1 MTFVIA
7 IHPDD
12 YTHPSRRKH
21 DDASSPRWAQY
32 LEEAGCTVRWVD
44 VYSPQ
49 ILQDLAGCDAF
60 MWRWAHFWG
69 MYRLAHRLLP
79 VIENELGLQV
89 YPDQKTCW
97 HYDDKASQFFLMQA
111 AGIRTPESW
120 VFFSAERAH
129 QWAAQAT
136 YPVVHK
142 LTTGAG
148 STNVSLVT
156 SENEAHGLID
166 RLFNEGCFE
175 LAAAKAA
182 ILPFRDRVYSA
193 MQVLRGVQAKPLMP
207 PTGDVFHKGM
217 IYFQQFIPNNSC
229 DIRVTVIGNRAFA
242 FRRMNRENDFR
253 ASGSGR
259 ISYLPSDVP
268 REAVRTAFDATRRLG
283 CQSLAFDILI
293 DQTQTPVVVEISYTY
308 ASWAVHECPGH
319 WEQNDAAPTSP
330 LTWMDGPM
338 WPERA
343 QIDVVLSQLRS
354 RRHASALQT

>member
-1 MTFVIA
+1 MTLHIA

-12 YTHPSRRKH
+12 YTNPSRQKH

-49 ILQDLAGCDAF
+49 ILQDLSGCDAF

-69 MYRLAHRLLP
+69 MYRLAHRILP
-79 VIENELGLQV
+79 VIENELGLLV

-97 HYDDKASQFFLMQA
+97 HYDDKAAQFFLMQA
-111 AGIRTPESW
+111 AGIRTPETW

-129 QWAAQAT
+129 AWASGTT

-148 STNVSLVT
+148 STNVSLVS
-156 SENEAHGLID
+156 SEDEAHRLID
-166 RLFNEGCFE
+166 HMFDEGCFE
-175 LAAAKAA
+175 LAAAEVRVMP
-182 ILPFRDRVYSA
+182 LRDRVASA
-193 MQVLRGVQAKPLMP
+193 MQVVRGVPTRRPLP
-207 PTGDVFHKGM
+207 PTGDVFHKGL

-229 DIRVTVIGNRAFA
+229 DIRVTVIGSRAFA

-253 ASGSGR
+253 ASGSGH
-259 ISYLPSDVP
+259 IDFSPSDVP
-268 REAVRTAFDATRRLG
+268 LEAVKFAFDATRRLG
-283 CQSLAFDILI
+283 CQSLAFDILM
-293 DQTQTPVVVEISYTY
+293 DQDQAPVVVEISYTY
-308 ASWAVHECPGH
+308 ASWAIHDCPGH
-319 WEQNDAAPTSP
+319 WEQNEAAPSSP
-330 LTWMDGPM
+330 LKWVDGQM

-343 QIDVVLSQLRS
+343 QIDVVLSQLS
-354 RRHASALQT
+354 NRRHASSQRP

>member
-12 YTHPSRRKH
+12 YTNPSRQRH
-21 DDASSPRWAQY
+21 DDASSPRWSQY
-32 LEEAGCTVRWVD
+32 LEDAGCTVRWVD

-49 ILQDLAGCDAF
+49 ILNDLAGCDAF

-79 VIENELGLQV
+79 VIENELGLLV

-97 HYDDKASQFFLMQA
+97 HYDDKASQFFLMLA
-111 AGIRTPESW
+111 AGIRTPETW

-129 QWAAQAT
+129 QWAAQET

-156 SENEAHGLID
+156 SENEAHRLID
-166 RLFNEGCFE
+166 RLFKVGCFE
-175 LAAAKAA
+175 LAEAKERV
-182 ILPFRDRVYSA
+182 IPFRDRVSNA
-193 MQVLRGVQAKPLMP
+193 MKMLRGGQSTGLIPQ
-207 PTGDVFHKGM
+207 TGDFFHKGM
-217 IYFQQFIPNNSC
+217 IYFQKFIPNNNC

-253 ASGSGR
+253 ASGSGH
-259 ISYLPSDVP
+259 IAFSPSDVP
-268 REAVRTAFDATRRLG
+268 LDAVQAAFDATRRLG
-283 CQSLAFDILI
+283 CQSLAFDILM
-293 DQTQTPVVVEISYTY
+293 DQDQAPVIVEISYTY
-308 ASWAVHECPGH
+308 ASWAIHDCPGH
-319 WEQNDAAPTSP
+319 WEQNDDAPSSR
-330 LTWMDGPM
+330 LKWVDGPM

-343 QIDVVLSQLRS
+343 QIDVVLSQLRH
-354 RRHASALQT
+354 RRHASSQRP

>member
-12 YTHPSRRKH
+12 YTNPSRQQH

-32 LEEAGCTVRWVD
+32 LEQAGCTVRTVD
-44 VYSPQ
+44 VYSPE
-49 ILQDLAGCDAF
+49 ILSDLAGCDAF

-69 MYRLAHRLLP
+69 MHRLAHRLLP
-79 VIENELGLQV
+79 VIENELGLLV

-97 HYDDKASQFFLMQA
+97 HYDDKAAQFFLMQA
-111 AGIRTPESW
+111 LGIRTPKTW

-129 QWAAQAT
+129 QWATQET

-156 SENEAHGLID
+156 SENEAHRLID
-166 RLFNEGCFE
+166 RLFIDGCFE
-175 LAAAKAA
+175 LAEMTDSV
-182 ILPFRDRVYSA
+182 IPIRERVSNA
-193 MQVLRGVQAKPLMP
+193 MRMLRGVQAKPKLSAS
-207 PTGDVFHKGM
+207 GDVFHKGM
-217 IYFQQFIPNNSC
+217 IYFQQFIPNNSF
-229 DIRVTVIGNRAFA
+229 DIRVTVIGHRAFA
-242 FRRMNRENDFR
+242 FRRINRENDFR
-253 ASGSGR
+253 ASGSGQ
-259 ISYLPSDVP
+259 IAFSPLDVP
-268 REAVRTAFDATRRLG
+268 LDAVRLAFDAARRLA

-293 DQTQTPVVVEISYTY
+293 DHDQAPVIVEISYTY

-319 WEQNDAAPTSP
+319 WEQNAIAPTSP
-330 LTWMDGPM
+330 LTWVEGPI

-343 QIDVVLSQLRS
+343 QIDVVLSQLRH
-354 RRHASALQT
+354 RNLQPRNNT